1 MVRHAR
7 QGLDEHLAV
16 DLSGN
21 IPCGLS
27 AGRGVDREDE
37 TLSPPFDTHTISIDD
52 DDEARSFGESREAT
66 ITH

>member
-1 MVRHAR
+1 
-7 QGLDEHLAV
+7 
-16 DLSGN
+16 LSGN